1 MNWIG
6 VLQSVPAGED
16 IHVISEDGD
25 FFSAID
31 EDAVHPFLQ
40 DEWVS
45 AKRSSIHVYRTL
57 SAFMKEGGL
66 KSEVQHLASG
76 KVFRCKA
83 ELRTNNFS
91 LRSA

>member
-1 MNWIG
+1 
-6 VLQSVPAGED
+6 V
-16 IHVISEDGD
+16 
-25 FFSAID
+25 
-31 EDAVHPFLQ
+31 
-40 DEWVS
+40 
-45 AKRSSIHVYRTL
+45 
-57 SAFMKEGGL
+57 GGL